1 MFDKNYFI
9 LFFLLFHFSYEL
21 RNVGIMAEEED
32 KKQGNINVKP
42 PAFSKISGF
51 YENDFKLKL
60 YSEDD
65 CKIYYTLDS
74 TDPRNSTTSKQYKD
88 YIFIYDRSSEPNLY
102 SAIGTNDSSPIS
114 IATSA
119 KYNVPF
125 YPVDKAMI
133 VRAVTKNSEGV
144 FSEVITKTFFITTED
159 LYKYKDQ
166 TVLSIV
172 TNPENLFDP
181 DFGIYV
187 TGNMYQEAKKKA
199 EEEGT
204 DFGRGGGIGRAICN
218 YRMRGKEWERE
229 AFVTIIDKGE
239 IHLQQK
245 LGLRIKG
252 AFTRNEPGKSF
263 NLFAKQKYINSTI

>member
-1 MFDKNYFI
+1 
-9 LFFLLFHFSYEL
+9 
-21 RNVGIMAEEED
+21 MAEEED

-144 FSEVITKTFFITTED
+144 FSEVITKTYFITTED

-172 TNPENLFDP
+172 TNPENLRFW
-181 DFGIYV
+181 Y
-187 TGNMYQEAKKKA
+187 
-199 EEEGT
+199 
-204 DFGRGGGIGRAICN
+204 ICN
-218 YRMRGKEWERE
+218 W
-229 AFVTIIDKGE
+229 
-239 IHLQQK
+239 
-245 LGLRIKG
+245 
-252 AFTRNEPGKSF
+252 
-263 NLFAKQKYINSTI
+263 KYVSRS